1 MGGNMYIGD
10 PSSNWGSDSPTGS
23 YAAEAEGLTVVKNNF
38 YANLLK
44 GFFTMGTVAFG
55 ANYRPADGSMVL
67 SVGGNAQTWNG
78 VKVQGVGI
86 SGNGDYQGQIG
97 GDGPTRVW
105 GQDASTSTQSASVY
119 RYDYGTEYP
128 QEKVYWGS
136 SAAQSLSVN
145 GTDYSTYGITISTL
159 SSQLDAL
166 STTGTTTLGTAPADS
181 TYAKYKYDGKVKASF
196 AIAAGAEKLI
206 TFAGNDSSKLQ
217 VFQVKA
223 SDLASHAPSTG
234 LDFAFTGIPDGAS
247 VIVNVVNGDGTP
259 YKGTVDF
266 QQGWRFW
273 WNGAEI
279 SNGYVEAGATDAV
292 TDAMRS
298 AYTAA
303 SQSIMWNYSG
313 ATSVD
318 IKGSQ
323 ATKISGSVD
332 KASSSDPGWSQ
343 FSDATVTDDPSSA
356 VLGSILVPGG
366 NLTTHV
372 TTNGR
377 VWVGGNY
384 AMLNTSNVKQGSED
398 IVFGTSKS
406 ASIVD
411 MDQERHNL
419 PWSASLTS
427 SCSTIS

>member
-1 MGGNMYIGD
+1 MRIHLTPAHASSTSKGMHQRFLAAVTALFCAAAPLVVIPTTASADNSVSSVTGELCTPTKLSLGDTSTTSTVDTGVATYVGGNMYIGD

-78 VKVQGVGI
+78 VQTQGVGI
-86 SGNGDYQGQIG
+86 SGNGNYQGQIG
-97 GDGPTRVW
+97 DALTRVW
-105 GQDASTSTQSASVY
+105 GQSTSTSTQSASVY

-279 SNGYVEAGATDAV
+279 SNGYVEAGGVAKHHV
-292 TDAMRS
+292 EL
-298 AYTAA
+298 
-303 SQSIMWNYSG
+303 
-313 ATSVD
+313 
-318 IKGSQ
+318 
-323 ATKISGSVD
+323 
-332 KASSSDPGWSQ
+332 
-343 FSDATVTDDPSSA
+343 F
-356 VLGSILVPGG
+356 GG
-366 NLTTHV
+366 HLR
-372 TTNGR
+372 G
-377 VWVGGNY
+377 Y
-384 AMLNTSNVKQGSED
+384 QGFAGD
-398 IVFGTSKS
+398 
-406 ASIVD
+406 
-411 MDQERHNL
+411 
-419 PWSASLTS
+419 
-427 SCSTIS
+427 